1 MIGNNTGHAQANL
14 GKKRDGIMSDR
25 VRKSM
30 SIWNGYAD
38 RQKEEIRVLY
48 RQCPG
53 EEDQSVQ
60 FAIALI
66 HGRWKIGIIS
76 NLRRGPVR
84 LSQLR
89 RMFPQASKKMLAQ
102 QLREMERDGLIIRT
116 DLSGRLRHVEYSLSD
131 SGGVAVLQ
139 LINTLTEWG
148 SQYGSSLPKPEA
160 TCSSSGSI
168 ASGLRDCESSPLQI
182 ESESTGLALTELSED
197 DPALQGHASRG
208 LCS

>member
-66 HGRWKIGIIS
+66 HGKWKIGIIS

-131 SGGVAVLQ
+131 SGWGCCIAAHQHSDRMGLAIWIIAAQARSYLQ
-139 LINTLTEWG
+139 LVRVHSFW
-148 SQYGSSLPKPEA
+148 
-160 TCSSSGSI
+160 I
-168 ASGLRDCESSPLQI
+168 AGLRVFPSADRKQI
-182 ESESTGLALTELSED
+182 YWTRTDGTF
-197 DPALQGHASRG
+197 
-208 LCS
+208 

>member
-14 GKKRDGIMSDR
+14 GKKRDGIVSDR

-30 SIWNGYAD
+30 SIWNGLAD

-66 HGRWKIGIIS
+66 HGKWKIGILS
-76 NLRRGPVR
+76 NLQRGPLR

-131 SGGVAVLQ
+131 SSGVAVLQ

-148 SQYGSSLPKPEA
+148 SQHASSLPKPEA
-160 TCSSSGSI
+160 TCSSPGSI
-168 ASGLRDCESSPLQI
+168 ASGLRTPSLPLCRYKANLLD
-182 ESESTGLALTELSED
+182 S
-197 DPALQGHASRG
+197 H
-208 LCS
+208 

>member
-53 EEDQSVQ
+53 EKDQSVQ

-66 HGRWKIGIIS
+66 HGKWKIGILS
-76 NLRRGPVR
+76 NLQRGPVR

-89 RMFPQASKKMLAQ
+89 RMFPQASKKMLTQ
-102 QLREMERDGLIIRT
+102 HLREMERDGLIVRT
-116 DLSGRLRHVEYSLSD
+116 DLSGRLRRVEYSLSD
-131 SGGVAVLQ
+131 SRGNAVLQ
-139 LINTLTEWG
+139 LINALTEW
-148 SQYGSSLPKPEA
+148 SSRYGSSLPKPEA

-168 ASGLRDCESSPLQI
+168 ASGLRDCEFSSLCLQKVLP
-182 ESESTGLALTELSED
+182 G
-197 DPALQGHASRG
+197 SR
-208 LCS
+208 

>member
-14 GKKRDGIMSDR
+14 GKKGNGIMSDR

-30 SIWNGYAD
+30 SIWNGNAD

-53 EEDQSVQ
+53 EEGQSVQ
-60 FAIALI
+60 LAIALI
-66 HGRWKIGIIS
+66 HGKWKIGIIS
-76 NLRRGPVR
+76 NLQRGPVR

-89 RMFPQASKKMLAQ
+89 RMFPQASKKMLSQ

-131 SGGVAVLQ
+131 SGGFAVLR

-148 SQYGSSLPKPEA
+148 SQYASLLPNPKLPVA
-160 TCSSSGSI
+160 LPGHG
-168 ASGLRDCESSPLQI
+168 GLRVISSWDQESP
-182 ESESTGLALTELSED
+182 T
-197 DPALQGHASRG
+197 
-208 LCS
+208 

>member
-66 HGRWKIGIIS
+66 HGKWKIGIIS

-102 QLREMERDGLIIRT
+102 RLREMER
-116 DLSGRLRHVEYSLSD
+116 
-131 SGGVAVLQ
+131 
-139 LINTLTEWG
+139 
-148 SQYGSSLPKPEA
+148 EA

-182 ESESTGLALTELSED
+182 ESKSTGLALTELSED

>member
-131 SGGVAVLQ
+131 SGGVTVLQ
-139 LINTLTEWG
+139 LINMDHRCAQARSYLQLVRVHSFW
-148 SQYGSSLPKPEA
+148 
-160 TCSSSGSI
+160 I
-168 ASGLRDCESSPLQI
+168 AGLRVFPSADRKRI
-182 ESESTGLALTELSED
+182 YWTRTDGTF
-197 DPALQGHASRG
+197 
-208 LCS
+208 

>member
-1 MIGNNTGHAQANL
+1 MIGNTTGPAQANS
-14 GKKRDGIMSDR
+14 GKKSDEIMSDR
-25 VRKSM
+25 VRKTM
-30 SIWNGYAD
+30 SIRHGYAD
-38 RQKEEIRVLY
+38 RQKAEIGVLY

-53 EEDQSVQ
+53 EEHQSVQ
-60 FAIALI
+60 LAIALI
-66 HGRWKIGIIS
+66 HGKWKIGILS
-76 NLRRGPVR
+76 SLQVGPVR

-197 DPALQGHASRG
+197 DPALQGHASPG

>member
-1 MIGNNTGHAQANL
+1 MIGNTTGHAQANS

-25 VRKSM
+25 VRKPM
-30 SIWNGYAD
+30 SIRNGYAD

-60 FAIALI
+60 LAIALI
-66 HGRWKIGIIS
+66 QGKWKIGILS
-76 NLRRGPVR
+76 NLQRGPVR

-102 QLREMERDGLIIRT
+102 HLREMERDGLIIRT

-131 SGGVAVLQ
+131 SGGFAVLQ

-148 SQYGSSLPKPEA
+148 SRYASSLPKRRN
-160 TCSSSGSI
+160 CSQLVRNNRFDTQYSIGSTISGY
-168 ASGLRDCESSPLQI
+168 GRVV
-182 ESESTGLALTELSED
+182 G
-197 DPALQGHASRG
+197 
-208 LCS
+208 